1 MRKNTHIFGIW
12 RERDGEL
19 LHRPIYGKSATIC
32 IMTKPKEEEEE
43 QEKRRARNEYANLVK
58 NKRNKCNAN
67 KSKLN
72 SSKILANNARDK
84 QEIKSS

>member
-1 MRKNTHIFGIW
+1 
-12 RERDGEL
+12 
-19 LHRPIYGKSATIC
+19 
-32 IMTKPKEEEEE
+32 MTKPKEKEEE

>member
-1 MRKNTHIFGIW
+1 
-12 RERDGEL
+12 
-19 LHRPIYGKSATIC
+19 
-32 IMTKPKEEEEE
+32 MTKPKEEEE